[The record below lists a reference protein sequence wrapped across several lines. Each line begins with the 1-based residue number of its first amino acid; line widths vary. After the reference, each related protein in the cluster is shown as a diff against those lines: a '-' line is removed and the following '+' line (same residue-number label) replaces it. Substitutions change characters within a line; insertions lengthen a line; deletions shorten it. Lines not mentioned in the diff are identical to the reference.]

1 MHATVNA
8 NEMQYNIR
16 PMLTRL
22 IWPRSNFVIWYTA
35 TETHIVETLIIA
47 ALSCTVLYTFAVDL
61 ASSN

>member
-1 MHATVNA
+1 
-8 NEMQYNIR
+8 
-16 PMLTRL
+16 MLTRL
-22 IWPRSNFVIWYTA
+22 IWPRANFVIWYTA